1 MSLPNVSEGGRSTR
15 STRNRSN
22 RRQSA
27 RFEPLLEQTENQA
40 NTSVAHDAPS
50 VPSHVVPTPPTS
62 VQPTIA
68 AVDPNLSDYIDSGGV
83 SDTSDNYAPPKS
95 TSAGNISSKRGAN
108 KDPATNPAKRA
119 RANGKKKAP
128 LPVDERLQG
137 IGPVPAR
144 QEPTA
149 AHESSDNDNAP
160 HDWGSLTHK
169 SRGER
174 KGQGQSPIWKYVYG
188 VNIDPADPHVPI
200 PRCPADAPTLT
211 KAPDGFNRVA
221 CRICNGP
228 YSGNSPLP

>member
-15 STRNRSN
+15 LTRNRSN

-50 VPSHVVPTPPTS
+50 VPSHVVPTPLTS

-119 RANGKKKAP
+119 RTNGKLSQLMNVYKELDP
-128 LPVDERLQG
+128 FRPVSATLYL
-137 IGPVPAR
+137 AR
-144 QEPTA
+144 IQEITN
-149 AHESSDNDNAP
+149 E
-160 HDWGSLTHK
+160 
-169 SRGER
+169 
-174 KGQGQSPIWKYVYG
+174 Y
-188 VNIDPADPHVPI
+188 
-200 PRCPADAPTLT
+200 
-211 KAPDGFNRVA
+211 
-221 CRICNGP
+221 
-228 YSGNSPLP
+228 